1 MPGTRDTHSFIRSTF
16 RSAWT
21 LELLCLLRKHRDRA
35 WERAELVAA
44 LRASDLIVT
53 QSLASLT
60 AAGLVVVLEDERV
73 QYQPASEELDALAGA
88 SEQLYAKSPDSV
100 RRLIIN
106 AATGGLSAFADA
118 FKLRR
123 D

>member
-21 LELLCLLRKHRDRA
+21 LELLCLLRKHRERA
-35 WERAELVAA
+35 WSPAELVAA

-53 QSLASLT
+53 QSLASLA
-60 AAGLVVVLEDERV
+60 AAGLVVVQEDQRV
-73 QYQPASEELDALAGA
+73 QYQPASDDLDTLAAA

-100 RRLIIN
+100 RRLIITS
-106 AATGGLSAFADA
+106 ATGGLSAFADA